1 MLFELNDTGL
11 RVNTEKGGTIDVH
24 KVRTLRIDFYSA
36 SIKLMVVRLLIA
48 RIEPQGDRIE
58 V

>member
-36 SIKLMVVRLLIA
+36 SIKLMIVRL
-48 RIEPQGDRIE
+48 DF
-58 V
+58 